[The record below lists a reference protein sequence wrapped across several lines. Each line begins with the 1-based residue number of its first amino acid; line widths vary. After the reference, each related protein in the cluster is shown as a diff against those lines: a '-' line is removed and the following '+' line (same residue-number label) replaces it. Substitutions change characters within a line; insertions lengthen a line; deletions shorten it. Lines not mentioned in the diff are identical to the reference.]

1 MSLSSAK
8 KIFIWLLLIFF
19 LVLVYIIFNTYFIA
33 KDYIYGPPL
42 LFIKNRYISVDIYP
56 GGRQSATVF
65 TNNNIEGKTPVEDIA
80 ILRNFLKKRGV
91 RGVFFVIPN
100 YKQTYPL
107 DESATVLEE
116 LQKLKADG
124 HEISQT
130 GTYHTFGPDLA
141 RGAPEGA
148 EFLKLSYDQ
157 QAERIKE
164 GKELLTETGFPPAGF
179 RAPEF
184 EINRETFR
192 VLETYDYLYSSN
204 FFIPP
209 RTWSTLLRPSLT
221 KGVLYPYHPSGFEL
235 LEFTD
240 HADPTHRYAK
250 SIRLF
255 NRVHSLQGV
264 FVYHTFISNVT
275 QPELLQLLD
284 KFLTF
289 IQNENTWCCTLSE
302 VSQWW
307 NAREKL
313 RVETRKEG
321 GLLVVN
327 MINKSPFPLKDLGI
341 KFLKAPYGVDEFMI
355 KDHRDEIL
363 LRDRLAPK
371 KRISISLGGN
381 PEY

>member
-1 MSLSSAK
+1 MSFSIAK
-8 KIFIWLLLIFF
+8 KMLIWLLGIIF
-19 LVLVYIIFNTYFIA
+19 LVLAYILFNTYFIA

-56 GGRQSATVF
+56 RGFQSATVF

-91 RGVFFVIPN
+91 KGVFFVIPN

-107 DESATVLEE
+107 DESPAIVEE

-130 GTYHTFGPDLA
+130 GTYHTYGPDLA
-141 RGAPEGA
+141 RGAPEGG
-148 EFLKLSYDQ
+148 EFLKLSYDE
-157 QAERIKE
+157 QAERTKN

-184 EINRETFR
+184 YINRETFR

-204 FFIPP
+204 SFIPP
-209 RTWSTLLRPSLT
+209 RTWGTLLRPAIT
-221 KGVLYPYHPSGFEL
+221 KGVLFPYHPSGFEL

-250 SIRLF
+250 SLRLF

-275 QPELLQLLD
+275 QPEMLQLLD
-284 KFLTF
+284 KFLTL
-289 IQNENTWCCTLSE
+289 IQKENTWGCTLSE

-313 RVETRKEG
+313 RVETKKEG
-321 GLLVVN
+321 EQLVVT
-327 MINKSPFPLKDLGI
+327 MVNKSPFPLTDLGV
-341 KFLKAPYGVDEFMI
+341 KFLKFPYGVQEFVI
-355 KDHRDEIL
+355 KDQKDKVL
-363 LRDRLAPK
+363 LRDKLAPK
-371 KRISISLGGN
+371 KKITISLPGN